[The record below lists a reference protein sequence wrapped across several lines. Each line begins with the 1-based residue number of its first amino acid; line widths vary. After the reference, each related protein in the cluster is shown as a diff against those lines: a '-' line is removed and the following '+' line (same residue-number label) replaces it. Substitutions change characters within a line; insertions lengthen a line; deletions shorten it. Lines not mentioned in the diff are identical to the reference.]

1 MHLELN
7 LSETQLDSDI
17 LIRIRIEL
25 EINEMQIGGKCIENM
40 LMNMMLKK
48 TLKHKFKKTSFHASL
63 FENGLLYSKQNF
75 GRMKYFETL

>member
-7 LSETQLDSDI
+7 LSEIQLDSNI
-17 LIRIRIEL
+17 LIRIKIEL

-48 TLKHKFKKTSFHASL
+48 T
-63 FENGLLYSKQNF
+63 
-75 GRMKYFETL
+75 